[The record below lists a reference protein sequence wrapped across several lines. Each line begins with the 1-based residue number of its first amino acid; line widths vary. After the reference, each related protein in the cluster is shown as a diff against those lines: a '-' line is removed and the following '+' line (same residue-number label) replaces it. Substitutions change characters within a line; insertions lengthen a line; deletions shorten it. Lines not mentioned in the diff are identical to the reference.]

1 MIKITIIII
10 LILLLVITLYSYYC
24 LSSKMVNFERTR
36 LEYILQK
43 ESELQTKEKNIKVI
57 NNCSNKNEQL
67 ENALTNINRI
77 LEEIGIGKMDNFDDK
92 NGNIVKGITNII
104 NGKIDSNIVANP
116 DQINKSCGLN
126 KNNNNISNNISN
138 NNKNNDTIDNV
149 NKIINESIS
158 TEILNEVPVE
168 YLKNM

>member
-24 LSSKMVNFERTR
+24 LSSRMTNFERAR

-43 ESELQTKEKNIKVI
+43 EAELGTKEKNIKVI
-57 NNCSNKNEQL
+57 TDCSNKNEQL
-67 ENALTNINRI
+67 ENALKNINKI
-77 LEEIGIGKMDNFDDK
+77 LGEIGIRGLNNFDDK
-92 NGNIVKGITNII
+92 NDKNDKNDNIVKGIKNII

-116 DQINKSCGLN
+116 DEINKSCNLN
-126 KNNNNISNNISN
+126 PNPNP
-138 NNKNNDTIDNV
+138 TT
-149 NKIINESIS
+149 IINDIIQ

-168 YLKNM
+168 YFNNV